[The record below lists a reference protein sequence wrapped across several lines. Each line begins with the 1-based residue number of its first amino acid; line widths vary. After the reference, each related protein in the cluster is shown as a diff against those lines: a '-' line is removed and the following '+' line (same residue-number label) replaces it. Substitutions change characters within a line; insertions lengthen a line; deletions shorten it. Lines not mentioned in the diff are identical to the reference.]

1 MRTSALSI
9 VLPVLIL
16 SACAPE
22 QEQTATPAA
31 DTSHVARNASSGL
44 PDPWQMRLDDADAAP
59 ATLEFTTMSPGWHIT
74 TGPAGIFW
82 QEGMTESG
90 DYTVSTTMHLFPSS
104 GHHEAYGLFVGGKNL
119 NADNQEYL
127 YFVVRGDGQFL
138 IKHRAGAETH
148 VISDWT
154 PHAAIVQKREEAGES
169 VQNVLSV
176 AVAGD
181 AATFSVNG
189 QQVATLPR
197 SQFDL
202 DGQVGL
208 RINHNLNLHVT
219 DIGRPSF

>member
-1 MRTSALSI
+1 MRLLALALVVHLALI
-9 VLPVLIL
+9 GRARADAPALQLEGELPFTEAELREALEPRLPDAQV
-16 SACAPE
+16 P
-22 QEQTATPAA
+22 
-31 DTSHVARNASSGL
+31 ASS
-44 PDPWQMRLDDADAAP
+44 
-59 ATLEFTTMSPGWHIT
+59 
-74 TGPAGIFW
+74 
-82 QEGMTESG
+82 
-90 DYTVSTTMHLFPSS
+90 TV
-104 GHHEAYGLFVGGKNL
+104 
-119 NADNQEYL
+119 
-127 YFVVRGDGQFL
+127 VVRGDGQFL